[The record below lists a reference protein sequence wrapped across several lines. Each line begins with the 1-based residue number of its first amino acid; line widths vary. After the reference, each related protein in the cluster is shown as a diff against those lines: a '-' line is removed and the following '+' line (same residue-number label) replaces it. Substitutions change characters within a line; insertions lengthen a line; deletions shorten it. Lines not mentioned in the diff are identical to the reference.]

1 MVEDHTR
8 SVRRAEN
15 GRIQGTREG
24 VGMKKINE
32 DQYAFITK
40 DGYDHPAVVMLEG
53 EYKDVAW
60 GYTTVSVPQIDELK
74 DNAAL
79 KWEFEILDNAGREWE
94 EFKNQSFVDLMGDI
108 LSDQIEEQLETGK
121 LQFND

>member
-1 MVEDHTR
+1 MK
-8 SVRRAEN
+8 
-15 GRIQGTREG
+15 RI
-24 VGMKKINE
+24 KE

-60 GYTTVSVPQIDELK
+60 GYTSVSIPTVDDLRDS
-74 DNAAL
+74 AAL

-94 EFKNQSFVDLMGDI
+94 EFKNQTFVDLMGDI
-108 LSDQIEEQLETGK
+108 LSDQIDEQLETGK

>member
-1 MVEDHTR
+1 
-8 SVRRAEN
+8 
-15 GRIQGTREG
+15 
-24 VGMKKINE
+24 MKKING

-60 GYTTVSVPQIDELK
+60 GYTSVSIPEKIKHQDK
-74 DNAAL
+74 AAL
-79 KWEFEILDNAGREWE
+79 KWEFEILDNAGREWD

-108 LSDQIEEQLETGK
+108 LSDQIDEQLKTGK

>member
-1 MVEDHTR
+1 ME
-8 SVRRAEN
+8 
-15 GRIQGTREG
+15 
-24 VGMKKINE
+24 MKKINE

-60 GYTTVSVPQIDELK
+60 GYTSVSIPEVDELRDK
-74 DNAAL
+74 AAL

-94 EFKNQSFVDLMGDI
+94 EFKNQTFVDLMGDI
-108 LSDQIEEQLETGK
+108 LSDQIEEQLETGTLK
-121 LQFND
+121 FND

>member
-1 MVEDHTR
+1 
-8 SVRRAEN
+8 
-15 GRIQGTREG
+15 
-24 VGMKKINE
+24 MKKINE

-60 GYTTVSVPQIDELK
+60 GYTSVRVPEIDELK
-74 DNAAL
+74 DKASL
-79 KWEFEILDNAGREWE
+79 GWEFEILDNAGREWDD
-94 EFKNQSFVDLMGDI
+94 FKNQSFVDLMGDI
-108 LSDQIEEQLETGK
+108 LSDQIEEQLEDGR

>member
-1 MVEDHTR
+1 
-8 SVRRAEN
+8 
-15 GRIQGTREG
+15 
-24 VGMKKINE
+24 MKKINE

-79 KWEFEILDNAGREWE
+79 KWEFEILDNAGREWD
-94 EFKNQSFVDLMGDI
+94 EFKNQTFVDLMGDI

-121 LQFND
+121 LRYND

>member
-1 MVEDHTR
+1 
-8 SVRRAEN
+8 
-15 GRIQGTREG
+15 
-24 VGMKKINE
+24 MKKINE

-60 GYTTVSVPQIDELK
+60 GYTSVSIPEVDELRDK
-74 DNAAL
+74 AAL

-94 EFKNQSFVDLMGDI
+94 EFKNQTFVDLMGDI
-108 LSDQIEEQLETGK
+108 LSDQIEEQLETGTLK
-121 LQFND
+121 FNDGE

>member
-1 MVEDHTR
+1 
-8 SVRRAEN
+8 
-15 GRIQGTREG
+15 
-24 VGMKKINE
+24 MKKINE

-60 GYTTVSVPQIDELK
+60 GYTSVSIPKVDELR
-74 DNAAL
+74 DSAAL

-108 LSDQIEEQLETGK
+108 LSDQIEEQLETGTLK
-121 LQFND
+121 FND

>member
-1 MVEDHTR
+1 
-8 SVRRAEN
+8 
-15 GRIQGTREG
+15 
-24 VGMKKINE
+24 MKKINE

-60 GYTTVSVPQIDELK
+60 GYTTVSIPEVSLLNDPPK
-74 DNAAL
+74 L
-79 KWEFEILDNAGREWE
+79 KWEFEILDNAGREWD
-94 EFKNQSFVDLMGDI
+94 EFKNQTFVDLMGDI

-121 LQFND
+121 LRYND

>member
-1 MVEDHTR
+1 
-8 SVRRAEN
+8 
-15 GRIQGTREG
+15 
-24 VGMKKINE
+24 MKKINE

-79 KWEFEILDNAGREWE
+79 KWEFEILDNAGREWD
-94 EFKNQSFVDLMGDI
+94 EFKNQTFVDLMGDI
-108 LSDQIEEQLETGK
+108 LSDQIEEQLETGTLK
-121 LQFND
+121 FND

>member
-1 MVEDHTR
+1 
-8 SVRRAEN
+8 
-15 GRIQGTREG
+15 
-24 VGMKKINE
+24 MKKINE
-32 DQYAFITK
+32 DHYAFITK
-40 DGYDHPAVVMLEG
+40 DGYNHPAVVMLEG

-94 EFKNQSFVDLMGDI
+94 EFKNQTFVDLMGDI
-108 LSDQIEEQLETGK
+108 LSDQIDEQLETGK
-121 LQFND
+121 LQFNTIDD

>member
-1 MVEDHTR
+1 ME
-8 SVRRAEN
+8 
-15 GRIQGTREG
+15 
-24 VGMKKINE
+24 MKKINE

-40 DGYDHPAVVMLEG
+40 DGYDHPAVVMLGG

-60 GYTTVSVPQIDELK
+60 GYTSVSIPEVDELK
-74 DNAAL
+74 DKAAL

-108 LSDQIEEQLETGK
+108 LSDQIEEQLETGTLK
-121 LQFND
+121 FNDGK

>member
-1 MVEDHTR
+1 ME
-8 SVRRAEN
+8 
-15 GRIQGTREG
+15 
-24 VGMKKINE
+24 MKKINE

-40 DGYDHPAVVMLEG
+40 DGYEHPAVVMLEG
-53 EYKDVAW
+53 EYKGVAW

-94 EFKNQSFVDLMGDI
+94 EFKNQTFVDLMGDI
-108 LSDQIEEQLETGK
+108 LSDQIDEQLETGK
-121 LQFND
+121 LQFS

>member
-1 MVEDHTR
+1 ME
-8 SVRRAEN
+8 
-15 GRIQGTREG
+15 
-24 VGMKKINE
+24 MKKING

-60 GYTTVSVPQIDELK
+60 GYTTVSIPEVDELK
-74 DNAAL
+74 DKAAL

>member
-1 MVEDHTR
+1 
-8 SVRRAEN
+8 
-15 GRIQGTREG
+15 
-24 VGMKKINE
+24 MKKINE
-32 DQYAFITK
+32 DHYAFITK
-40 DGYDHPAVVMLEG
+40 DGYNHPAVVMLEG

>member
-1 MVEDHTR
+1 
-8 SVRRAEN
+8 
-15 GRIQGTREG
+15 
-24 VGMKKINE
+24 MKKINE

-108 LSDQIEEQLETGK
+108 LSDQIDEQLKTGK

>member
-1 MVEDHTR
+1 
-8 SVRRAEN
+8 
-15 GRIQGTREG
+15 
-24 VGMKKINE
+24 MKKINE

-40 DGYDHPAVVMLEG
+40 DGYEHPAVVMLEG
-53 EYKDVAW
+53 EYKGVAW

-94 EFKNQSFVDLMGDI
+94 EFKNQTFVDLMGDI
-108 LSDQIEEQLETGK
+108 LSDQIDEQLETGK
-121 LQFND
+121 LQFS

>member
-1 MVEDHTR
+1 
-8 SVRRAEN
+8 
-15 GRIQGTREG
+15 
-24 VGMKKINE
+24 MKRINE

-40 DGYDHPAVVMLEG
+40 DGYNHPAVVMLEG
-53 EYKDVAW
+53 EYKGVAW

-79 KWEFEILDNAGREWE
+79 KWEFEILDNAGREWD
-94 EFKNQSFVDLMGDI
+94 EFKNQTFVDLMGDI

-121 LQFND
+121 LRYND

>member
-1 MVEDHTR
+1 MK
-8 SVRRAEN
+8 
-15 GRIQGTREG
+15 RI
-24 VGMKKINE
+24 KE

-60 GYTTVSVPQIDELK
+60 GYTSVSIPTVDDLRDS
-74 DNAAL
+74 AAL

-108 LSDQIEEQLETGK
+108 LADQIDEQLETGNLK
-121 LQFND
+121 YQ

>member
-1 MVEDHTR
+1 
-8 SVRRAEN
+8 
-15 GRIQGTREG
+15 
-24 VGMKKINE
+24 MKKINE

-79 KWEFEILDNAGREWE
+79 KWEFEILDNAGREWD

-108 LSDQIEEQLETGK
+108 LSDQIDEQLKTGK